1 MIFYFKFAKKRKKS
15 RNKAKK
21 SRKRS
26 HLDNSDEL
34 LSNSPFEKEKI
45 YYPKINKS
53 KAINKKDSPEK
64 EKYENSEREN
74 NNNNNPVI

>member
-1 MIFYFKFAKKRKKS
+1 MPKKEKS
-15 RNKAKK
+15 INKAKK

-53 KAINKKDSPEK
+53 KAIKEKDSPETD
-64 EKYENSEREN
+64 KYENSEREN
-74 NNNNNPVI
+74 NNYNPVI